1 MGKVNG
7 RYRWKGK
14 IVSKKV
20 YEKRL
25 LQQNIG
31 KKRKKVI
38 IDEPLQVHKN
48 SIEED
53 DEEEISSLDG
63 RRIVD
68 LKFLGQQMW
77 CVSCKEALSFEYIEN
92 EYRRG
97 LGSHLAIRC
106 HKCLIIN
113 EILTCTMRPS
123 SDKRNTRF
131 DINYKAVIGV
141 LHSGLGWSHL
151 QKLLACMNVPCFQF
165 KTFKKYEQEVGCAA
179 EDVAK
184 QSCRDAAQFEK
195 NLTVEQ
201 AENIEKQL

>member
-1 MGKVNG
+1 MNG

-38 IDEPLQVHKN
+38 IDEPQQVHKN

-131 DINYKAVIGV
+131 DINYKAVIGMIDILSILSSQLFTNYSIYTLV
-141 LHSGLGWSHL
+141 EPK
-151 QKLLACMNVPCFQF
+151 KL
-165 KTFKKYEQEVGCAA
+165 K
-179 EDVAK
+179 
-184 QSCRDAAQFEK
+184 
-195 NLTVEQ
+195 
-201 AENIEKQL
+201 